1 MNTDFLIQL
10 QWYTVLTDWTWT
22 FAHLR
27 NMLCQGPEG
36 TSAPGK
42 PVSPWRQVNVL
53 AIYAESNH
61 EYRLS
66 DPTTVV
72 HSTVWLD
79 LDIIL
84 PAEDA
89 LPRTRKF
96 INTWKT
102 GFAIKASQCS
112 SHLYWIKPWIQTFWS
127 NCDGTH
133 CWLTPPGHLFT
144 HETWATK
151 KQKAPE
157 HLKNRFCHQRESM
170 FWPFILNQAS
180 PDWLHGWT
188 GILVEPVWRCRGLR
202 KCVFIMW
209 STNMARTLN
218 CLHGET
224 IFSRR
229 WRVLWYLVEHLPQ
242 VERCSG
248 LVGQYC
254 VPLQLD
260 QNVCIHGM
268 IHYKWPEH
276 WLSFFQ
282 VSRSLLVL
290 DRASSAGEKI
300 FMFSQSVLCTTVV
313 GSESVYSWFDSL

>member
-1 MNTDFLIQL
+1 MKKVNVLAIYSESNHEYRCCDPTAVVRSDDWLDLSYFSACGRCSIKDQKVNEHLENRFRHEGKWMFWRFMLNQTMNRDFVIQL

-127 NCDGTH
+127 TFSGT
-133 CWLTPPGHLFT
+133 
-144 HETWATK
+144 
-151 KQKAPE
+151 
-157 HLKNRFCHQRESM
+157 
-170 FWPFILNQAS
+170 
-180 PDWLHGWT
+180 
-188 GILVEPVWRCRGLR
+188 
-202 KCVFIMW
+202 
-209 STNMARTLN
+209 
-218 CLHGET
+218 
-224 IFSRR
+224 
-229 WRVLWYLVEHLPQ
+229 
-242 VERCSG
+242 
-248 LVGQYC
+248 
-254 VPLQLD
+254 
-260 QNVCIHGM
+260 
-268 IHYKWPEH
+268 
-276 WLSFFQ
+276 
-282 VSRSLLVL
+282 
-290 DRASSAGEKI
+290 
-300 FMFSQSVLCTTVV
+300 
-313 GSESVYSWFDSL
+313 